1 MLVGAAAIARTA
13 LGVALLVA
21 AAPALGAAVAGG
33 TPPPSTGP
41 FEAELAAAVNH
52 LEARH
57 GRPEAIAPLVELL
70 SLEDELPPGRIEPGL
85 LRRAAAASADPLVAA
100 QATFDL
106 ARLLDQ
112 VGDAAG
118 ARAARASLGLFS
130 RYVVVGPFGEGR
142 SDFAQAFPPEAEAA
156 APERARSYQGKRGGD
171 IGWRDGDELVRDGAL
186 LLDGLLRP
194 DTQATAYVV
203 VFARTPRDRD
213 VALRFGAPGPLKIWV
228 NGALVHARD
237 VVHGAGFDQDAAPAR
252 LRAGWN
258 RVVVKTTVTDEPWRL
273 YLRVTD
279 PAGRPLDV
287 GDGALPAGPV
297 VVARAPAR
305 GAKAAKIA
313 TLEAA
318 LRRRALA
325 APPGPAGA
333 EAWLDLGRYLA
344 WAEPGDRDAR
354 EAATAL
360 ETARARKPPTEVLAQ
375 VLRLLA
381 DVGRDEDERRRA
393 LVAALAA
400 VAPRGVGTTQPA
412 DEPSAARALRAL
424 LLARLGDTARAQRRD
439 ALAVERWRAAL
450 AADPGCWP
458 ASLALAEEEQAAGLP
473 LVALARLEALPDSV
487 RAVPRVRRAWV
498 RLLDAAGRTRDAD
511 RLLEELARARRH
523 DIELLHELA
532 SRARGRGDEAAFIAR
547 LSEAA
552 ALRPDLPSLSI
563 DLARALEGAGEAAR
577 ARAALEDAA
586 RRLPGDAGVLA
597 SLGKLLLRQG
607 KRDEALGRLRTALV
621 LRPQDP
627 ELRRYLERAERSEA
641 RASTGNPDEPGEDLA
656 RRYAA
661 DARAIIAE
669 SARRSPAAPGDALVL
684 LDRRVVRVHRN
695 GLAQTFSQR
704 IVAIRTEHGAEDEK
718 ELEVRY
724 TPGNEDV
731 EIRQARIYR
740 KSAGG
745 ELQVLEAADRDDV
758 DLSEPWYGLYY
769 DNRAEVVRFSGL
781 HAGDV
786 VEVQYVVEDVSAEN
800 QMADYFG
807 DLATIAE
814 QSPKQR
820 WDYTLIAPKSRPI
833 YSNAPHVAGLARAV
847 KEEGDERVYTFAAR
861 DVPAIDVEPAMPG
874 ITEIAPYLHV
884 STYASWDEVGAWYW
898 RLVAEQLA
906 ADDDL
911 RRAARAVVKPGD
923 DERARVRAIHELVVS
938 GTRYVGLEFGIH
950 GFKPYKVT
958 QVLARRFGDCKD
970 KASLLV
976 AMLREVGVEADLVLV
991 RTRRGGKL
999 DPQPASLAVFDHA
1012 IAYVPKLDL
1021 YLDGTAE
1028 FSGTSE
1034 LPSQDQGVMVLRVGP
1049 RGTKLT
1055 ETPVLPSAENRV
1067 DRRWRVELGAGGD
1080 ARVDED
1086 LTIRGQA
1093 AADWREHYQTPGER
1107 EERYGR
1113 VWEERNPGARLISLE
1128 MPGIEDRES
1137 PVAVRSV
1144 AEVSRLGVSAGK
1156 GLTLP
1161 IAVRD
1166 ADFVRTYARLSTRK
1180 QDLVIAYPWQ
1190 HDEEIVYRLPAGW
1203 QLDAG
1208 TKRELSG
1215 PYGRFTVDVSA
1226 EPGGLVRVHT
1236 SLDVTRYRI
1245 PAAEYPAFRAFLGE
1259 IDALLAERI
1268 SVGPGG
1274 AS

>member
-13 LGVALLVA
+13 VGVALLVA
-21 AAPALGAAVAGG
+21 AAPAFAVDGASPVT
-33 TPPPSTGP
+33 TPSPGP
-41 FEAELAAAVNH
+41 FEAALAAATAR
-52 LEARH
+52 LEERH
-57 GRPEAIAPLVELL
+57 GRPEAIAPLAELL
-70 SLEDELPPGRIEPGL
+70 TLEDDLPPRALEPA
-85 LRRAAAASADPLVAA
+85 LRRAAAAGADPLVAA
-100 QATFDL
+100 QATFNL
-106 ARLLDQ
+106 ARLLDHA
-112 VGDAAG
+112 GDAAG

-130 RYVVVGPFGEGR
+130 RYAVVGPFGEGR
-142 SDFAQAFPPEAEAA
+142 ADLAEAFPPEAEAA
-156 APERARSYQGKRGGD
+156 APERARSYRGKRGGVD
-171 IGWRDGDELVRDGAL
+171 IGWRDGDDLVRDGAL

-203 VFARTPRDRD
+203 VFAQSPRERD

-228 NGALVHARD
+228 NGAQVHARD
-237 VVHGAGFDQDAAPAR
+237 VVHGAGFDQDAAAAH

-258 RVVVKTTVTDEPWRL
+258 RLVVKTTVTDEPWRL

-279 PAGRPLDV
+279 PAGHALSL
-287 GDGALPAGPV
+287 GDGALPAGA
-297 VVARAPAR
+297 VVAPRGRPSRAKVP
-305 GAKAAKIA
+305 IT

-318 LRRRALA
+318 MRRRAQA
-325 APPGPAGA
+325 APAGA
-333 EAWLDLGRYLA
+333 TGADAWLDLGRYLA
-344 WAEPGDRDAR
+344 WAEPGDREAR
-354 EAATAL
+354 EAAAAL
-360 ETARARKPPTEVLAQ
+360 ETARARRPSVE

-393 LVAALAA
+393 LDAALAA
-400 VAPRGVGTTQPA
+400 LTPHGDSERAEG
-412 DEPSAARALRAL
+412 RALRAL

-458 ASLALAEEEQAAGLP
+458 AAIALAEEEQAAGLP
-473 LVALARLEALPDSV
+473 LVALARVEALPEAV
-487 RAVPRVRRAWV
+487 RAVPRVRRPWA
-498 RLLDAAGRTRDAD
+498 RLLDAAGRTREAD
-511 RLLEELARARRH
+511 RLLEELARSRQH

-532 SRARGRGDEAAFIAR
+532 ARARARGDEGAFIAR
-547 LSEAA
+547 LAEAA

-563 DLARALEGAGEAAR
+563 DLARAFEGTGEAAR
-577 ARAALEDAA
+577 AREVLETAA

-607 KRDEALGRLRTALV
+607 KRDEALGHLRTALV

-627 ELRRYLERAERSEA
+627 ELRRYLERAEKGGV
-641 RASTGNPDEPGEDLA
+641 TGDAEEPGEDLA

-661 DARAIIAE
+661 DARSIIAE
-669 SARRSPAAPGDALVL
+669 SARHAPGATGDAVVL

-704 IVAIRTEHGAEDEK
+704 IVAVRTEHGAEDEK
-718 ELEVRY
+718 ELDVRY

-786 VEVQYVVEDVSAEN
+786 VEVQYVVEDVSTEN

-814 QSPKQR
+814 TSPKQR

-833 YSNAPHVAGLARAV
+833 YSNSPRVAGLERAV
-847 KEEGDERVYTFAAR
+847 KEEGDDRVYTFAAR
-861 DVPAIDVEPAMPG
+861 DVAAIDVEPAMPG

-884 STYASWDEVGAWYW
+884 STYASWGEVGAWYW

-906 ADDDL
+906 PDDDL
-911 RRAARAVVKPGD
+911 RRAARAVVKAGD

-1055 ETPVLPSAENRV
+1055 ETPVLPSADNRV
-1067 DRRWRVELGAGGD
+1067 DRRWRVELAADGG
-1080 ARVDED
+1080 ARVDEE

-1113 VWEERNPGARLISLE
+1113 VWEERHPGARLVSLE

-1137 PVAVRSV
+1137 PVLVRSV
-1144 AEVSRLGVSAGK
+1144 AEVSRLGVQTGQGGK
-1156 GLTLP
+1156 ALSLP
-1161 IAVRD
+1161 VAVRD

-1203 QLDAG
+1203 QLG
-1208 TKRELSG
+1208 GGIKRELSG
-1215 PYGRFTVDVSA
+1215 PYGRFTLEVAA
-1226 EPGGLVRVHT
+1226 EPGGLVRVRT
-1236 SLDVTRYRI
+1236 FLDVTRYRI
-1245 PAAEYPAFRAFLGE
+1245 PAAEYAAFRAFLGD
-1259 IDALLAERI
+1259 IDAILAERI
-1268 SVGPGG
+1268 SVAPGG